1 MQKARNDMSELT
13 KAEVI
18 KYMAAMIAE
27 LENKIDFICE
37 QLAKDF
43 GLPCDFS
50 PIDHIMLAIGRC
62 GEDCGN
68 VPKSECWR
76 RYFEEVQRRAE
87 Q

>member
-1 MQKARNDMSELT
+1 MSELT
-13 KAEVI
+13 KTEVI
-18 KYMAAMIAE
+18 KYMAATIAA
-27 LENKIDFICE
+27 LERKIEFICE

-43 GLPCDFS
+43 GPPCNFS

-68 VPKSECWR
+68 VSKSKCWEK
-76 RYFEEVQRRAE
+76 YFEEVQRRVD